1 MIAWSRRGRADTK
14 AGLVAID
21 VIVRAA
27 CSISNGANKNVRL
40 VTETLIEINTHH
52 AAGLRAITGIDV
64 NRARRVGAA
73 NGS

>member
-21 VIVRAA
+21 VILRAA

-52 AAGLRAITGIDV
+52 TASLWAITGIDI
-64 NRARRVGAA
+64 NCASRVGAA